1 MHYAKKKLIYKLTLY
16 ALLTTLTVRA
26 QGFHNRCIVGSE
38 IDIFL
43 IIKKNSK
50 GKIERVGGGTFN

>member
-16 ALLTTLTVRA
+16 ALLTTLRA

-50 GKIERVGGGTFN
+50 GKIERVGGGHF